1 MQNILY
7 PVIYNIMEM
16 KTFAQFKKEAM
27 KRPGV
32 RKAMKDT
39 DIEFQLIEAIVKSR
53 VEKKLTQKALAE
65 EIGITQSALA
75 RFESGRSNPTFS
87 FIQKVTTGLG
97 LRLIVK

>member
-1 MQNILY
+1 
-7 PVIYNIMEM
+7 M

-32 RKAMKDT
+32 RKAMKDS

-53 VEKKLTQKALAE
+53 AQKKLTQKALAE
-65 EIGITQSALA
+65 EIGVTQSALA
-75 RFESGRSNPTFS
+75 RFESGRSNPTLS

-97 LRLIVK
+97 LRLTVK

>member
-1 MQNILY
+1 
-7 PVIYNIMEM
+7 M

-32 RKAMKDT
+32 RKAMKGT

-53 VEKKLTQKALAE
+53 AEKKLTQKALAE
-65 EIGITQSALA
+65 EIGVTQSALA
-75 RFESGRSNPTFS
+75 RFESGRSNPTLS

-97 LRLIVK
+97 LRLTVI